1 MSSGECI
8 ICKSRLVCFESGSKE
23 KSFTVQTKWSAAV
36 GTRSSNLEY
45 YYTPELAC

>member
-8 ICKSRLVCFESGSKE
+8 ICKSRFVCFECGSKE
-23 KSFTVQTKWSAAV
+23 KSFLQTKWSAAA

-45 YYTPELAC
+45 YYTLQLAC

>member
-23 KSFTVQTKWSAAV
+23 KSFVQTKWSAV
-36 GTRSSNLEY
+36 IGTRRSYLEY
-45 YYTPELAC
+45 YYTPQLAC